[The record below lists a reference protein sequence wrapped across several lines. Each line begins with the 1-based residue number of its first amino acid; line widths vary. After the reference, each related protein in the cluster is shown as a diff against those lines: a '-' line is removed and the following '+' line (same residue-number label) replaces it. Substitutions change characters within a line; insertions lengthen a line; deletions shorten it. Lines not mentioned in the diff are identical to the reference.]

1 LRTSPCGETEIGV
14 LYIDMKNIIQFSI
27 SKGDKYYTAE
37 GVGVPVFTQ
46 GSTLDELVANIKEAV
61 DLHFEDEDFS
71 EYGFAPNPSLLINF
85 EMPQYA

>member
-1 LRTSPCGETEIGV
+1 MVVFLF
-14 LYIDMKNIIQFSI
+14 LWYYAFMKKIIQFSI

-46 GSTLDELVANIKEAV
+46 GLTLDELVTNIKDAV
-61 DLHFEDEDFS
+61 ELHFQDEDFS